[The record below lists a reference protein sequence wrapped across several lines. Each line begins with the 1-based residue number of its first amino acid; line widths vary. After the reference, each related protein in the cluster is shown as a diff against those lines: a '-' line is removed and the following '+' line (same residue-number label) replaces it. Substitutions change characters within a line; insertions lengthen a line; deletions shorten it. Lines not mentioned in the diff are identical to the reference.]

1 MLTQSEKDVVKREA
15 ERLRVETAALMAIIE
30 IESGGRTHAI
40 VSGRAE
46 PLIRFEGHYF
56 DRLVSP
62 GNRAKARAE
71 GLASPR
77 AGAVANPASQ
87 TARWALLNRA
97 MKIDRDAAYAS
108 TSWGLGQVMG
118 EHWCWLGYASV
129 DAMVA
134 EARAGF
140 AGQLRLML
148 RYIEKAGLTDAVRRR
163 DWSAFARA
171 YNGPA
176 YARHGYHTRLAAAY
190 ARLAGSPGEGSPS
203 PRLLRLG
210 MSGADVA
217 ALQRHL
223 LAISPDQ
230 HDAIAVDG
238 VFGPQTLAALKAFQL
253 GAGLT
258 PDGIAGPLTWA
269 ALERVAQVPPKHDA
283 VQPWSWLISLLNRLN
298 PWI

>member
-1 MLTQSEKDVVKREA
+1 
-15 ERLRVETAALMAIIE
+15 
-30 IESGGRTHAI
+30 
-40 VSGRAE
+40 VS
-46 PLIRFEGHYF
+46 
-56 DRLVSP
+56 S
-62 GNRAKARAE
+62 GNRVKARAE

-77 AGAVANPASQ
+77 AGAIANPASQ
-87 TARWALLNRA
+87 ASRWALLNRA
-97 MKIDRDAAYAS
+97 IKIDRDAAYAS

-118 EHWCWLGYASV
+118 EHWRWLGYASV
-129 DAMVA
+129 DALVA

-148 RYIEKAGLTDAVRRR
+148 LYIEKAGLTDAVRRR

-190 ARLAGSPGEGSPS
+190 ARRAGSPGEGSPS
-203 PRLLRLG
+203 LRLLRLG

-217 ALQRHL
+217 TLQRHL

-269 ALERVAQVPPKHDA
+269 ALERVAQLQPKHVA
-283 VQPWSWLISLLNRLN
+283 VQPWSWLIALLNRLN
-298 PWI
+298 PLI